1 VEYKLKQILSGFSFG
16 LVLQAAVGPISVY
29 IFSLAGTAGFSGAF
43 PAVLGVT
50 LADAAFIFLAITG
63 VTAFLNKERV
73 KQIFKI
79 TGAVFI
85 GVFGSLIL
93 LEAFD
98 IQLIPSIS
106 LISIGSVSDAFL
118 KGLIMTAAN
127 PLTIVFWGGVCTVR
141 MTENNLKRSE
151 MYKFGM
157 GAALS
162 TLICQTVVA
171 VFGSGMKAV
180 LSPSILTWMNAFVG
194 VILIGMAIW
203 PFMQAFLRERLRER
217 SY

>member
-1 VEYKLKQILSGFSFG
+1 MKQILSGFSFG

>member
-1 VEYKLKQILSGFSFG
+1 MRQLLSGFSFG

-63 VTAFLNKERV
+63 VTAFLNKERI
-73 KQIFKI
+73 KNIFKI

-85 GVFGSLIL
+85 GIFGVLIF
-93 LEAFD
+93 LEAFK

-106 LISIGSVSDAFL
+106 LISTGSVSDAFL

-127 PLTIVFWGGVCTVR
+127 PLTLVFWGGVCTVR
-141 MTENNLKRSE
+141 MTEKKLKKPE
-151 MYKFGM
+151 MYWFGM

-171 VFGSGMKAV
+171 VIGSGMKAV
-180 LSPSILTWMNAFVG
+180 LTASLLTWMNALVG
-194 VILIGMAIW
+194 IILIGMAVW
-203 PFMQAFLRERLRER
+203 PFIKREKTPI
-217 SY
+217 Y

>member
-1 VEYKLKQILSGFSFG
+1 MKQILSGFSFG

-141 MTENNLKRSE
+141 MTENNLRRSE

>member
-1 VEYKLKQILSGFSFG
+1 LKQILSGFSFG

>member
-1 VEYKLKQILSGFSFG
+1 MRSTQLKQLVSGFSFG
-16 LVLQAAVGPISVY
+16 LVLQVAVGPISVY
-29 IFSLAGTAGFSGAF
+29 IFSLAGTSGFSGAF

-85 GVFGSLIL
+85 GIFGTLIL

-106 LISIGSVSDAFL
+106 LISTGSVSDAFM
-118 KGLIMTAAN
+118 KGIIMTAAN

-141 MTENNLKRSE
+141 MTENNLRKAE
-151 MYKFGM
+151 MYRFGL

-171 VFGSGMKAV
+171 VMGNGMKAI
-180 LSPSILTWMNAFVG
+180 LSPSVLTWMNVLVG
-194 VILIGMAIW
+194 IILIGIAIW
-203 PFMQAFLRERLRER
+203 PFIKREKVPVV
-217 SY
+217 

>member
-1 VEYKLKQILSGFSFG
+1 MKQLISGFSFG
-16 LVLQAAVGPISVY
+16 LILQAAVGPISVY
-29 IFSLAGTAGFSGAF
+29 IFSLAGTAGFSRAF

-79 TGAVFI
+79 TGAIFI

-157 GAALS
+157 GAAIS

-171 VFGSGMKAV
+171 VIGSGMKSV
-180 LSPSILTWMNAFVG
+180 LSPSVLTWMNAVVG
-194 VILIGMAIW
+194 IILIGMALW
-203 PFMQAFLRERLRER
+203 PFIQKKNASGFMNQNKITNT
-217 SY
+217 

>member
-1 VEYKLKQILSGFSFG
+1 MKQILSGFSFG

-127 PLTIVFWGGVCTVR
+127 PLTVVFWGGVCTVR